1 MLELKCMCLFL
12 CVCAVLLL
20 LWVTALGLPLVSIV
34 MLLMRLHENALVSCL
49 LYLVAVFQALW
60 LIVGCI
66 WAFGGFVPEACIN
79 GAMGDNFAYKTMWW
93 VCAIWLGSMLTISMV
108 ICCIL
113 VCLLGFAGSARG
125 DGKYESVNGGQH
137 V

>member
-1 MLELKCMCLFL
+1 MCLFL

-60 LIVGCI
+60 LIGEFRV
-66 WAFGGFVPEACIN
+66 VPC
-79 GAMGDNFAYKTMWW
+79 
-93 VCAIWLGSMLTISMV
+93 VCVRS
-108 ICCIL
+108 C
-113 VCLLGFAGSARG
+113 VCP
-125 DGKYESVNGGQH
+125 
-137 V
+137 